1 MYSHKL
7 FAKQKWQQQPET
19 IVNMAGQTRK
29 MTNDNALVTWKYEHS
44 ENWPTLK
51 QAKLIQ
57 LYFMKPELLTNGN
70 LLWAIGSV

>member
-29 MTNDNALVTWKYEHS
+29 MTNDNALVT
-44 ENWPTLK
+44 
-51 QAKLIQ
+51 
-57 LYFMKPELLTNGN
+57 
-70 LLWAIGSV
+70 